1 MCVDSLGGDQLT
13 AARTRSSKRI
23 RSNSMRGRDK
33 LEGLEPICEDWH
45 AKMCILGVCAI
56 LFLKELSHGSPHT
69 HRKIDN
75 DIHNVLCQQ
84 LARRQD
90 HAGLYVVHTYIAQ

>member
-56 LFLKELSHGSPHT
+56 LFLSA
-69 HRKIDN
+69 HRCTLFID
-75 DIHNVLCQQ
+75 VCTYLCY
-84 LARRQD
+84 L
-90 HAGLYVVHTYIAQ
+90 

>member
-1 MCVDSLGGDQLT
+1 MRVCIAYELVKG
-13 AARTRSSKRI
+13 AITRFSA
-23 RSNSMRGRDK
+23 
-33 LEGLEPICEDWH
+33 H
-45 AKMCILGVCAI
+45 AQ
-56 LFLKELSHGSPHT
+56 E
-69 HRKIDN
+69 IDN

>member
-1 MCVDSLGGDQLT
+1 MYIHEGGWALG
-13 AARTRSSKRI
+13 S
-23 RSNSMRGRDK
+23 
-33 LEGLEPICEDWH
+33 
-45 AKMCILGVCAI
+45 VY
-56 LFLKELSHGSPHT
+56 LKELSHGSPHT

>member
-1 MCVDSLGGDQLT
+1 MYALLHST
-13 AARTRSSKRI
+13 
-23 RSNSMRGRDK
+23 
-33 LEGLEPICEDWH
+33 W
-45 AKMCILGVCAI
+45 AI
-56 LFLKELSHGSPHT
+56 TDVQITQGALKELSHGSPHT

>member
-1 MCVDSLGGDQLT
+1 MCPKYDSLREHLV
-13 AARTRSSKRI
+13 SI
-23 RSNSMRGRDK
+23 
-33 LEGLEPICEDWH
+33 
-45 AKMCILGVCAI
+45 VCNDNPNFV
-56 LFLKELSHGSPHT
+56 FLSVNDKELSHGSPLT

-90 HAGLYVVHTYIAQ
+90 HAGPYVVRTYIAQ

>member
-1 MCVDSLGGDQLT
+1 MG
-13 AARTRSSKRI
+13 K
-23 RSNSMRGRDK
+23 SNVVPMK
-33 LEGLEPICEDWH
+33 
-45 AKMCILGVCAI
+45 I
-56 LFLKELSHGSPHT
+56 LFKDEKYKSETTEILTRLVKDAELSGNQRYAGSLHT

-90 HAGLYVVHTYIAQ
+90 HAGLYVVHTYNAQ